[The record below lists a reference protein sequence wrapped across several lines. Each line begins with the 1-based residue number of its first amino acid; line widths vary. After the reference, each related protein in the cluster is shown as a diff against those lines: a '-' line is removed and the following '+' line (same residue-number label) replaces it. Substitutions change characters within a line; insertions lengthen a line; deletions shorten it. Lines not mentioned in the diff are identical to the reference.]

1 MEMKDTKI
9 TAMLYP
15 QSGNPRNSE
24 GSFLHLDD
32 GRIAFAYSRY
42 VGDSDLDHA
51 KCEIACIYSY
61 DNGETFDTEHVQTL
75 VRATEYGQE
84 NVMSVTLR
92 RMQNGDIGLFFLLK
106 IMDTGIRNECY
117 LRRYKGDFDHFLQ
130 EIKVAP
136 RQYTGYY
143 VINNDRFVQ
152 LSSGRWIVMAAVHQS
167 KQATDE
173 EGFSIRNL
181 EWYSTSC
188 AFISDDDGYT
198 WRQTNQMLSIN
209 APSSISGL
217 QEPGCVELPGG
228 VVYGYFRTD
237 LGRQYESV
245 SLDGGLRWYTP
256 QPSQFSSPC
265 SPMLIKR
272 SNIDGKYYAV
282 WNPIPE
288 HMGRHVPVGYWHG
301 GRNPLVIAD
310 SDDGV
315 HFSKPVVL
323 EEDETRGFCYP
334 AMYFVEDGILLAYCS
349 GGKEDGAC
357 LNRTTIRRVYI

>member
-1 MEMKDTKI
+1 M
-9 TAMLYP
+9 
-15 QSGNPRNSE
+15 
-24 GSFLHLDD
+24 
-32 GRIAFAYSRY
+32 
-42 VGDSDLDHA
+42 
-51 KCEIACIYSY
+51 
-61 DNGETFDTEHVQTL
+61 
-75 VRATEYGQE
+75 
-84 NVMSVTLR
+84 
-92 RMQNGDIGLFFLLK
+92 
-106 IMDTGIRNECY
+106 
-117 LRRYKGDFDHFLQ
+117 
-130 EIKVAP
+130 
-136 RQYTGYY
+136 
-143 VINNDRFVQ
+143 
-152 LSSGRWIVMAAVHQS
+152 
-167 KQATDE
+167 
-173 EGFSIRNL
+173 
-181 EWYSTSC
+181 
-188 AFISDDDGYT
+188 
-198 WRQTNQMLSIN
+198 
-209 APSSISGL
+209 
-217 QEPGCVELPGG
+217 ELPGG

-357 LNRTTIRRVYI
+357 LNRTTIRKVYI